1 MNKIYL
7 IGNVTKEVELSKTP
21 SGVQVCRFTLAV
33 SRDYKNE
40 NGEKVTDFFN
50 CTAWRN
56 LAETIGKYI
65 KKGNKLAVVG
75 SVQMRNYEDNQGI
88 KRTAIDVIV
97 TDCEFLTPKSEETPA
112 PKAKPTLTECDEQM
126 DIPF

>member
-1 MNKIYL
+1 MNKIFL
-7 IGNVTKEVELSKTP
+7 VGNVTKDVELSKTP

-33 SRDYKNE
+33 RRDYKNE
-40 NGEKVTDFFN
+40 NGENITDFFK

-56 LAETIGKYI
+56 LADTIGKYV

-75 SVQMRNYEDNQGI
+75 SVQMRDYEDNQGI

-97 TDCEFLTPKSEETPA
+97 TECEFLTPKSEETPA
-112 PKAKPTLTECDEQM
+112 PKAKPTLTECDDQT

>member
-1 MNKIYL
+1 MNKIFL
-7 IGNVTKEVELSKTP
+7 VGTVTKEVELSKTP

-50 CTAWRN
+50 CTAWRS
-56 LAETIGKYI
+56 LAENIGKYV
-65 KKGNKLAVVG
+65 KKGNKLAVIG

-97 TDCEFLTPKSEETPA
+97 TECEFLTPKTEEVPA
-112 PKAKPTLTECDEQM
+112 PKGKPTLTEDYDTS

>member
-1 MNKIYL
+1 MNKIFL
-7 IGNVTKEVELSKTP
+7 VGNVTKEVELSKTP

-50 CTAWRN
+50 CTAWRSLGEN
-56 LAETIGKYI
+56 IGKYV

-75 SVQMRNYEDNQGI
+75 SVQLRNYEDNQGI